1 MDLNELPVEAY
12 DIFEDVVET
21 RNPMFCTQVPSTYD
35 VVSDLPTILE
45 LQCSLEDTY
54 IEPTTAKNEVEPVVA
69 IGVTEATEADVG
81 DVDL

>member
-35 VVSDLPTILE
+35 AVLDLPTILE
-45 LQCSLEDTY
+45 LQCSLEDTH
-54 IEPTTAKNEVEPVVA
+54 IEAATAEMKLNQWQLLVSQK
-69 IGVTEATEADVG
+69 
-81 DVDL
+81 L